1 MALTQSIIQ
10 TLTLLPLQM
19 ADFQMLMWLVELVQ
33 FLYFDFGRLV
43 TLQWI
48 VKANL
53 ATNAVCVLLE
63 CFSKN
68 LFGVFLKQL
77 LEMIS

>member
-1 MALTQSIIQ
+1 MALTHSVIQ

-19 ADFQMLMWLVELVQ
+19 ADLWMLMCLRSSSTLTLADC
-33 FLYFDFGRLV
+33 F

-63 CFSKN
+63 YFSKN
-68 LFGVFLKQL
+68 LF
-77 LEMIS
+77 